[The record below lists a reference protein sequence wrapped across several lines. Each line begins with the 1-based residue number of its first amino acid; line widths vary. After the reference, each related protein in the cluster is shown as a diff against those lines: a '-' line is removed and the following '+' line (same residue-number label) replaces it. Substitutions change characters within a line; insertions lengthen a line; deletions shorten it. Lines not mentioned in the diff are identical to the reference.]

1 MGLLCPRKGEA
12 GGEDREP
19 QAPRKPLPET
29 GRRAQVVPE
38 AHRGDS
44 AGRRSDPKRPSPQES
59 PGVPTGDRKP
69 GPRGHDP
76 PAAPAAPAAGHTRG
90 TRGARGGGGGPAAA
104 TARPPGR
111 GSRERAGTATTSR
124 PGVRG
129 RRPWEPP
136 TRPAP
141 PTFRANFS
149 CVLLL
154 KICRTLPLM
163 PSPRT
168 CVVTL

>member
-1 MGLLCPRKGEA
+1 MSNGPFVPAQRR
-12 GGEDREP
+12 GGTRGP
-19 QAPRKPLPET
+19 GTTTPRKPLPET

-38 AHRGDS
+38 ANRGDS

-90 TRGARGGGGGPAAA
+90 ARGGEGGPAAA

-124 PGVRG
+124 RGERG

-136 TRPAP
+136 ARPAP